1 MIKELTKEDF
11 DSQVLKNN
19 KKVLVD
25 FYADWCGPCKMQ
37 SPILE
42 EFARQGVD
50 IDIVK
55 VNIYTERGLAT
66 KYGIYSIPTLMLVKN
81 GEILKTEP
89 GFKNILALNE
99 FIKD

>member
-1 MIKELTKEDF
+1 MIKELTNKDF
-11 DSQVLKNN
+11 DNEVLKSK

-37 SPILE
+37 TPILK
-42 EFARQGVD
+42 EFAEQGLD

-55 VNIYTERGLAT
+55 INIDNERELAT

-89 GFKNILALNE
+89 GFKNISALNE

>member
-1 MIKELTKEDF
+1 MIKELTNDNF
-11 DSQVLKNN
+11 DDQVLKNN

-37 SPILE
+37 TPILE
-42 EFARQGVD
+42 EFAEQEKD

-55 VNIYTERGLAT
+55 VNIDNERDLAT
-66 KYGIYSIPTLMLVKN
+66 KYGIYSIPTLMLVKD

-89 GFKNILALNE
+89 GFKNISALNE